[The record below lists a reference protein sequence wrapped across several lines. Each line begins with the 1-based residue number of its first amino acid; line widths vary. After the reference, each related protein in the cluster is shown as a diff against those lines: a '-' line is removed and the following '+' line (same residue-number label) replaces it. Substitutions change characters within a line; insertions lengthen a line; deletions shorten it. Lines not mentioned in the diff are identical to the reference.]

1 MFFWAW
7 EEHKNRMAR
16 ARDELARA
24 LDEARAE
31 GLAEGLTEGRAEG
44 RAETAKEYETT
55 LAMAAREREESLAA
69 ARERAMAEGV
79 DLDKYLNP

>member
-31 GLAEGLTEGRAEG
+31 GLTEGLAEVAL
-44 RAETAKEYETT
+44 RVAPRQPRNMRQLWPWQPENEKNPWQQPENERWQKELTST
-55 LAMAAREREESLAA
+55 ST
-69 ARERAMAEGV
+69 
-79 DLDKYLNP
+79 

>member
-24 LDEARAE
+24 LDEARTE
-31 GLAEGLTEGRAEG
+31 GLAEGRAEG

-55 LAMAAREREESLAA
+55 LAMAAREREEALAA